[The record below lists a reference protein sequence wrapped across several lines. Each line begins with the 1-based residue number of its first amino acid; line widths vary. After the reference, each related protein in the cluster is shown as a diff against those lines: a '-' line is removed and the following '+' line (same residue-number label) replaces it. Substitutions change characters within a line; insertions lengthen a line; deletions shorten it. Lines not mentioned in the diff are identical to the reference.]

1 MKYYTIYKK
10 FKHTCNAYLQ
20 NDAVDNCW
28 YKPSPVFFLVPQ
40 NEGFFQRKT
49 KSISHTHIK
58 MLTRMPRKNP
68 RHLSH
73 IPPPHLI
80 FLKCLNQN
88 LKLTTQFFLFTSY
101 LISDITYLSVKA
113 FLFKIITLGF
123 FYSLQGI
130 QRCIRR

>member
-58 MLTRMPRKNP
+58 MLTRMPRKIP
-68 RHLSH
+68 GTWVIS
-73 IPPPHLI
+73 PPPPNI
-80 FLKCLNQN
+80 FKMFKSKFEIDNSV
-88 LKLTTQFFLFTSY
+88 FLFTSY

>member
-1 MKYYTIYKK
+1 
-10 FKHTCNAYLQ
+10 
-20 NDAVDNCW
+20 
-28 YKPSPVFFLVPQ
+28 
-40 NEGFFQRKT
+40 
-49 KSISHTHIK
+49 

-73 IPPPHLI
+73 IPPLPHLI

-123 FYSLQGI
+123 FIASKAFKGVYDANI
-130 QRCIRR
+130 QIQISYV